1 MATVLPWT
9 FWASWLGGKEAEAAR
24 DRGRRGP
31 SDASSDA
38 RETAPKR
45 TDAYPVQQ
53 CEEARRSAEEVMCEP
68 TSENDDVAT
77 GGNDDFRLPEATV
90 PVEQPPAEGVGRT
103 PCEASGSARAP
114 AEGTPEEIGARGRPA
129 TAGAGAAAT
138 AVQGGASAVEQRQQW
153 WSRASAD
160 DDGAREGVPLS
171 CAHCEAQLRGGPVY
185 CYEDQMYCCQ
195 RHRIAGYVQGE
206 GHGRR
211 RDETRLSNTGLRA
224 QFPTWL
230 E

>member
-1 MATVLPWT
+1 MAAVLPWT

-24 DRGRRGP
+24 DRGQSSS
-31 SDASSDA
+31 SDAWTNA

-45 TDAYPVQQ
+45 TEAYPVQH
-53 CEEARRSAEEVMCEP
+53 CEEASRPAEEVTCEP
-68 TSENDDVAT
+68 ASENDDVAT
-77 GGNDDFRLPEATV
+77 GGNDDYRLPEALV
-90 PVEQPPAEGVGRT
+90 PAEQLPPAEGARRT
-103 PCEASGSARAP
+103 SCESSASARAP
-114 AEGTPEEIGARGRPA
+114 SVCTPEQSEARREPA
-129 TAGAGAAAT
+129 ISGAG
-138 AVQGGASAVEQRQQW
+138 GREAVERPW
-153 WSRASAD
+153 WSQASD
-160 DDGAREGVPLS
+160 DDAMHEGVPLS
-171 CAHCEAQLRGGPVY
+171 CAHCEAQLDGPVY

-224 QFPTWL
+224 QFRTWL